1 MLEPSSELQGLLS
14 GGCYSSLLEH
24 ETELRLSCATE
35 VVRGIIFFG
44 VSVTSKRSPSEV
56 VVSVGFRIKGCVR
69 LIVRLLYC
77 FFNVK
82 GCCYW
87 VLETATLGSECC
99 RDGLLECGETVCRLV
114 DHR

>member
-1 MLEPSSELQGLLS
+1 MLEPSSELQGLLC
-14 GGCYSSLLEH
+14 GGCYSSLLVH

-87 VLETATLGSECC
+87 CSKPQHWEANAVEMVFLSVA
-99 RDGLLECGETVCRLV
+99 RLFV
-114 DHR
+114 D